1 MRFSSLPS
9 LGAAVAAVLTVGCVD
24 PQPMAPTDL
33 PTSSLVTRTTEHF
46 GFGFDNGQRLVII
59 GVTLEDWF
67 NFCATGEQ
75 IWDAWEIFTV
85 TRPNGSFK
93 QTLKGENQNVLVWD
107 LPADACVD
115 SPDYTGTARMIAT
128 DSDVDLTGHGADASG
143 HRVTGTVTDASG
155 QRYHLHA
162 VSLLTVA
169 PEFDSVEEFFEIVFH
184 KQKIK
189 VTPFGQ

>member
-1 MRFSSLPS
+1 MRRSPIAITIVLALT
-9 LGAAVAAVLTVGCVD
+9 LGCNEQQT
-24 PQPMAPTDL
+24 PMAPTEP

-59 GVTLEDWF
+59 GATLENWF

-75 IWDAWEIFTV
+75 VWDAWEIFTV
-85 TRPNGSFK
+85 TRPDESFK
-93 QTLKGENQNVLVWD
+93 QTWKGESQNVLVWD

-115 SPDYTGTARMIAT
+115 SPDYTGTARMILT

-162 VSLLTVA
+162 VFLLTVA
-169 PEFDSVEEFFEIVFH
+169 PEFDSVEEFFDLVFH
-184 KQKIK
+184 KQKIDVK
-189 VTPFGQ
+189 PFGQ

>member
-1 MRFSSLPS
+1 MHRSPIAITVVLALT
-9 LGAAVAAVLTVGCVD
+9 LGCNE
-24 PQPMAPTDL
+24 QQMPMAPSEL
-33 PTSSLVTRTTEHF
+33 PNSSLVTRTTEHF

-59 GVTLEDWF
+59 GATLENWF

-75 IWDAWEIFTV
+75 IWDAWQIFTV
-85 TRPNGSFK
+85 TRPDGSLK
-93 QTLKGENQNVLVWD
+93 QTWKAANHNVLVWD

-115 SPDYTGTARMIAT
+115 IPDYTGTARMIAT

-143 HRVTGTVTDASG
+143 HRVTGIVTDASG

-169 PEFDSVEEFFEIVFH
+169 PEFDSVEEFFEVVFH